1 MIVSLIILIVA
12 VGWCINAVIKLQ
24 KKVKDLEENEHD
36 YVPENKTENIWRTKD
51 DPLGLNI

>member
-1 MIVSLIILIVA
+1 MIVLLIILIVA